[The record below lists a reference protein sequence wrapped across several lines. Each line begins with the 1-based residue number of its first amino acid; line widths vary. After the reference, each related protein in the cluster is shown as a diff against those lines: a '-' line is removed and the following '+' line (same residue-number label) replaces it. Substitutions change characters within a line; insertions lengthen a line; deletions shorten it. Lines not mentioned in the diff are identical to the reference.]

1 MIDHVF
7 ILLAALYAVL
17 RGLKTLHPDAEFD
30 AECGRRHNIST
41 HLSRAFVCQTI
52 VASMTV

>member
-30 AECGRRHNIST
+30 ASNVVEDIISQHICLE
-41 HLSRAFVCQTI
+41 HLSAKLLWLP
-52 VASMTV
+52 